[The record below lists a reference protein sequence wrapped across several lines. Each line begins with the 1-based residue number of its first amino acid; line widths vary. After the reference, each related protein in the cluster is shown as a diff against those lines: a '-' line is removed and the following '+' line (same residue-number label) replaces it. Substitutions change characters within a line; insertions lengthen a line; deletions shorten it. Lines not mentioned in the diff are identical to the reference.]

1 MLAFAMAQGFGWS
14 WDKNQKP
21 AQDARFSVVYTLA
34 VLLAVV
40 PILGGVDPLRLTLLS
55 MALTVIVLPIVV
67 LPFLVLVND
76 VGPHRNGWLGNS
88 VVAFIVVMGFV
99 LALVAVP
106 LEIMGS

>member
-1 MLAFAMAQGFGWS
+1 MYILQ
-14 WDKNQKP
+14 N
-21 AQDARFSVVYTLA
+21 VTLA
-34 VLLAVV
+34 ILIAVV
-40 PILGGVDPLRLTLLS
+40 PILAGVDPLRLTLLS

-67 LPFLVLVND
+67 LPFLVLMND
-76 VGPHRNGWLGNS
+76 EHYVGKHRNGWLGNA